1 METGKNASPSGSCV
15 AGFQVELKSIQS
27 FIEVQSQVTDVQAL
41 QQAQCESL
49 VKRIGFMDK
58 LDVASAT
65 VITGILQSGPWT
77 HAQKE
82 SLATA
87 LQNRLSAGALCSPEA
102 IVKGRRRNQ
111 HCTNFERYLT
121 QTDINIIHDQ
131 TVGFSDAC
139 SNFQYVV
146 RVFNVVLT
154 LAS

>member
-1 METGKNASPSGSCV
+1 METGKTASPSGSCM
-15 AGFQVELKSIQS
+15 AGFQVELKNIQS
-27 FIEVQSQVTDVQAL
+27 FIEVQSQVTDVAAL

-49 VKRIGFMDK
+49 VKRIGLMEK
-58 LDVASAT
+58 LDVTSAT
-65 VITGILQSGPWT
+65 LITGILQSGPWT

-82 SLATA
+82 GLATA

-102 IVKGRRRNQ
+102 TVKGRRRNQ

-121 QTDINIIHDQ
+121 QTDMNLIQDQ

-139 SNFQYVV
+139 INFKYVV

-154 LAS
+154 IAS